1 MARTTK
7 AALQAENDA
16 LRAQL
21 HAALRENARLADER
35 DTLHARHANS
45 ILGSHFRAEL
55 GGEATLRAQAGVPT
69 WLAARRAL
77 IANAKALA
85 AEGKTVL
92 IRAGAL
98 VVR

>member
-1 MARTTK
+1 MARITK
-7 AALQAENDA
+7 AALQAENEA

-21 HAALRENARLADER
+21 DQAVRENARLADELDSLR
-35 DTLHARHANS
+35 ERHADS
-45 ILGSHFRAEL
+45 ILGTRFRAEVRR
-55 GGEATLRAQAGVPT
+55 EATRRTQADVPP
-69 WLAARRAL
+69 WLVARRKL

-92 IRAGAL
+92 IRAGEL

>member
-16 LRAQL
+16 LREQL
-21 HAALRENARLADER
+21 DAALHENARLVEER
-35 DTLHARHANS
+35 RTLHERHADA
-45 ILGSHFRAEL
+45 ILGTRFRAEL
-55 GGEATLRAQAGVPT
+55 RREATRRAQAGVPP

>member
-35 DTLHARHANS
+35 DAVHGLHADS
-45 ILGSHFRAEL
+45 ILGLRFWAEL
-55 GGEATLRAQAGVPT
+55 RREATRRAQADVPP

-77 IANAKALA
+77 IANAKVLA

-92 IRAGAL
+92 IRADAL